1 MILNSIFP
9 KKMRQKMDYELSM
22 QFKRHKGQ
30 DSKQRSSTWVS
41 HLAEGVVGAVG
52 WAVCCQGSSVLFS
65 EGP

>member
-1 MILNSIFP
+1 
-9 KKMRQKMDYELSM
+9 MDYELSM

-30 DSKQRSSTWVS
+30 DSKRRSSTWVS

-52 WAVCCQGSSVLFS
+52 WAVCCRVSSVLFS